1 MSDTP
6 EEGSTW
12 SSVKSWASEKLEGPS
27 TKHTEASLP
36 WYVKLFLILGFL
48 GAFLWVV
55 IYFIKLGE
63 GKISG
68 SQSSDDE
75 KKGICAERCAVS
87 WKKVL
92 MMGFLA
98 PMLLWAGF
106 MGLAY
111 GLFAARVENK
121 AKEMIWAKG
130 KAGYHNAKTSKKI
143 FSFGAIAF
151 FIWILI
157 SFGFYAI
164 MSLGNIK
171 MFKQKEYH
179 DKTTKTDCK
188 AAKKS
193 WCSKV
198 GPDTFWFFL
207 LSLVSF
213 FVIMV
218 VGVVKYVKAR
228 SPEDEF
234 CREADMVGEAQMQD
248 YKVERRQ
255 NKRSNLTSVDQ
266 LLTTNYSGKSAEDF
280 QTRVAV
286 ADELRNQGGASRR
299 CPAVY
304 KRLMANINKFNQ
316 QIVKDR
322 WDLRKGKDI
331 GLIRKVQMTQSKN
344 RGEIASG
351 EVYVQPPGGSGQGS
365 GGGGGASAS
374 PGPGQRPSGD
384 ASAYDPTSLFQEG
397 GEFPIKGDQ
406 SGDYN
411 TFDLDGGGN
420 GDSENANGRESNR
433 DQENGGFMEA
443 RDLAKNGSSGGRNK
457 QKSD

>member
-6 EEGSTW
+6 EEES
-12 SSVKSWASEKLEGPS
+12 AS
-27 TKHTEASLP
+27 TKHTEATLP
-36 WYVKLFLILGFL
+36 WHVKLVLISGFL

-106 MGLAY
+106 MGLAA

-130 KAGYHNAKTSKKI
+130 RAGYHNAKTSKKI

-151 FIWILI
+151 FVWILI

-218 VGVVKYVKAR
+218 VGVVKYVKKK
-228 SPEDEF
+228 SPADEF
-234 CREADMVGEAQMQD
+234 CSEVEMLGEAQMQD
-248 YKVERRQ
+248 LKVERRQ
-255 NKRSNLTSVDQ
+255 NKMSNLTSVDQ

-304 KRLMANINKFNQ
+304 KRLMANIKKFNQ

-351 EVYVQPPGGSGQGS
+351 EVYVQPPGGASQGS
-365 GGGGGASAS
+365 GGGRGGGADDSSNNPRPQGSAS
-374 PGPGQRPSGD
+374 SFNSISLPS
-384 ASAYDPTSLFQEG
+384 
-397 GEFPIKGDQ
+397 KM
-406 SGDYN
+406 
-411 TFDLDGGGN
+411 N
-420 GDSENANGRESNR
+420 G
-433 DQENGGFMEA
+433 
-443 RDLAKNGSSGGRNK
+443 NGSSSGGSADGSAGKIHLRQIDGEGGRRGDL
-457 QKSD
+457 SAGSRRVGLGDVSSLADEEDILRE